1 MNKTNEIYVFGH
13 KNPDTDAVT
22 SAIALS
28 YLKQQLGENT
38 TPRIL
43 GNVNN
48 ETEYVLNH
56 FNIKKPEYLNNVKL
70 QIKDLNLKNKH
81 HIENTN
87 SIYYAYNYM
96 SEHGK
101 NNIPVLSAK
110 NNVEGIIAMKH
121 IAKYMISGDSKQL
134 NASYEN
140 ILETLEAEEVLK
152 FDEVITESHN
162 LLNKFDDLIN
172 GPTI

>member
-1 MNKTNEIYVFGH
+1 MNKTNEIFVFGH

-38 TPRIL
+38 TPRVL
-43 GNVNN
+43 GNINN

-56 FNIKKPEYLNNVKL
+56 FNVQKPEYLNNVKL
-70 QIKDLNLKNKH
+70 QIKDLNYNNKH

-96 SEHGK
+96 NEHNI
-101 NNIPVLSAK
+101 NNIPVLSPK
-110 NNVEGIIAMKH
+110 NDVEGIIAMKQ
-121 IAKYMISGDSKQL
+121 IYDFRRLKKSKC
-134 NASYEN
+134 
-140 ILETLEAEEVLK
+140 I
-152 FDEVITESHN
+152 IR
-162 LLNKFDDLIN
+162 
-172 GPTI
+172 